1 MGDDYSFLN
10 FGNSPEDEYLRQ
22 MQGAQVQN
30 TTQGLLGMTDASQ
43 AAGQMAQQ
51 GQAAFQQAMA
61 AKNNLAAQ
69 RDAAMQ
75 STQAQAQQQQAQEAG
90 YYDGGFTGGS
100 SYRREGGGVHEGE
113 FVANHNAVN
122 NPQLLPAL
130 RLIDVAQRNNTVG
143 RLTAA
148 DVSRAMGTGG
158 ATVVSAPT
166 VNVQTDNSELAAT
179 LQQARDTFEKIGSL
193 LDGGITANVSMEDFK
208 KQEKHWDNI
217 QNNK

>member
-75 STQAQAQQQQAQEAG
+75 STQAQAQQAQAAEQQKKQQLLGLVSMAT
-90 YYDGGFTGGS
+90 GGFGLGKALGKAAGAVAGKAGGAAAS
-100 SYRREGGGVHEGE
+100 
-113 FVANHNAVN
+113 
-122 NPQLLPAL
+122 
-130 RLIDVAQRNNTVG
+130 
-143 RLTAA
+143 TAA
-148 DVSRAMGTGG
+148 TS
-158 ATVVSAPT
+158 
-166 VNVQTDNSELAAT
+166 
-179 LQQARDTFEKIGSL
+179 
-193 LDGGITANVSMEDFK
+193 SMPIF
-208 KQEKHWDNI
+208 NTSGVFFPMV
-217 QNNK
+217 

>member
-75 STQAQAQQQQAQEAG
+75 STQAQAQQQQAQEEQKKQQMLGLVSMAT
-90 YYDGGFTGGS
+90 GGFGLGKAL
-100 SYRREGGGVHEGE
+100 GKAAGA
-113 FVANHNAVN
+113 VAGKA
-122 NPQLLPAL
+122 
-130 RLIDVAQRNNTVG
+130 
-143 RLTAA
+143 
-148 DVSRAMGTGG
+148 GG
-158 ATVVSAPT
+158 AAAG
-166 VNVQTDNSELAAT
+166 AAT
-179 LQQARDTFEKIGSL
+179 S
-193 LDGGITANVSMEDFK
+193 SMPIF
-208 KQEKHWDNI
+208 NTSGVFFPMV
-217 QNNK
+217 

>member
-69 RDAAMQ
+69 KDSMMQ
-75 STQAQAQQQQAQEAG
+75 GTQAQAQQAQAQQDQQKQQLMKLATM
-90 YYDGGFTGGS
+90 YFTGGL
-100 SYRREGGGVHEGE
+100 G
-113 FVANHNAVN
+113 
-122 NPQLLPAL
+122 
-130 RLIDVAQRNNTVG
+130 
-143 RLTAA
+143 
-148 DVSRAMGTGG
+148 
-158 ATVVSAPT
+158 
-166 VNVQTDNSELAAT
+166 
-179 LQQARDTFEKIGSL
+179 
-193 LDGGITANVSMEDFK
+193 
-208 KQEKHWDNI
+208 
-217 QNNK
+217 

>member
-75 STQAQAQQQQAQEAG
+75 STQAQAQQAQAAEQQKKQQILGLVSMAT
-90 YYDGGFTGGS
+90 GGFGLGK
-100 SYRREGGGVHEGE
+100 
-113 FVANHNAVN
+113 
-122 NPQLLPAL
+122 AL
-130 RLIDVAQRNNTVG
+130 G
-143 RLTAA
+143 KAA
-148 DVSRAMGTGG
+148 GAIAGKAGG
-158 ATVVSAPT
+158 AAAG
-166 VNVQTDNSELAAT
+166 AAT
-179 LQQARDTFEKIGSL
+179 S
-193 LDGGITANVSMEDFK
+193 SMPIF
-208 KQEKHWDNI
+208 NTSGVFFPMV
-217 QNNK
+217 

>member
-22 MQGAQVQN
+22 MQGTQVQN

-75 STQAQAQQQQAQEAG
+75 STQAQAEQAQAQEQQKKQQILGLVSMAT
-90 YYDGGFTGGS
+90 GGFGLGKAL
-100 SYRREGGGVHEGE
+100 GKAAGA
-113 FVANHNAVN
+113 VA
-122 NPQLLPAL
+122 
-130 RLIDVAQRNNTVG
+130 G
-143 RLTAA
+143 KAA
-148 DVSRAMGTGG
+148 G
-158 ATVVSAPT
+158 
-166 VNVQTDNSELAAT
+166 AAT
-179 LQQARDTFEKIGSL
+179 STMPIFNTSGVFFPM
-193 LDGGITANVSMEDFK
+193 T
-208 KQEKHWDNI
+208 
-217 QNNK
+217 

>member
-75 STQAQAQQQQAQEAG
+75 STQAQAQQQQAQEQQKKQQILGLVSMAT
-90 YYDGGFTGGS
+90 GGFGLGK
-100 SYRREGGGVHEGE
+100 
-113 FVANHNAVN
+113 
-122 NPQLLPAL
+122 AL
-130 RLIDVAQRNNTVG
+130 G
-143 RLTAA
+143 KAA
-148 DVSRAMGTGG
+148 GAIAGKAGG
-158 ATVVSAPT
+158 AAAG
-166 VNVQTDNSELAAT
+166 AAT
-179 LQQARDTFEKIGSL
+179 S
-193 LDGGITANVSMEDFK
+193 SMPIF
-208 KQEKHWDNI
+208 NTSGVFFPMV
-217 QNNK
+217 

>member
-1 MGDDYSFLN
+1 MGDDYGFLS

-75 STQAQAQQQQAQEAG
+75 STQAQAQQQQAQEEQKKQQMLGLVSMAT
-90 YYDGGFTGGS
+90 GGFGLGKAL
-100 SYRREGGGVHEGE
+100 GKAAGA
-113 FVANHNAVN
+113 VAGKA
-122 NPQLLPAL
+122 
-130 RLIDVAQRNNTVG
+130 
-143 RLTAA
+143 
-148 DVSRAMGTGG
+148 GG
-158 ATVVSAPT
+158 AAAG
-166 VNVQTDNSELAAT
+166 AAT
-179 LQQARDTFEKIGSL
+179 S
-193 LDGGITANVSMEDFK
+193 SMPIF
-208 KQEKHWDNI
+208 NTSGVFFPMV
-217 QNNK
+217 

>member
-75 STQAQAQQQQAQEAG
+75 STQAQAQQAAAQEQQKKQQILGLVSMAT
-90 YYDGGFTGGS
+90 GGFGLGK
-100 SYRREGGGVHEGE
+100 
-113 FVANHNAVN
+113 
-122 NPQLLPAL
+122 AL
-130 RLIDVAQRNNTVG
+130 G
-143 RLTAA
+143 KAA
-148 DVSRAMGTGG
+148 GAIAGKAGG
-158 ATVVSAPT
+158 ASAG
-166 VNVQTDNSELAAT
+166 AAT
-179 LQQARDTFEKIGSL
+179 S
-193 LDGGITANVSMEDFK
+193 SMPIF
-208 KQEKHWDNI
+208 NTSGVFFPMV
-217 QNNK
+217 